1 MCLYGYIDTKEGEV
15 LFASP
20 KINRS
25 VMNDVLPC
33 TEELN
38 RLFASKGFFYR
49 ARVVANEDFNQ
60 EILQPVLGLSSDVA
74 DTSELFL
81 RSYQML
87 KMFK

>member
-20 KINRS
+20 KIHKA
-25 VMNDVLPC
+25 VMEDVLPC
-33 TEELN
+33 IEELN
-38 RLFASKGFFYR
+38 RLFEDKGFSYR
-49 ARVVANEDFNQ
+49 TRVVANEDFNQ
-60 EILQPVLGLSSDVA
+60 EILQPVLQLSSNVA

-81 RSYQML
+81 RSYQMI